1 MTGKINLNRR
11 HFIAS
16 AAVAGGGLALGW
28 KLPGGMLDAVAQKVV
43 GNPAGNEVGIWVV
56 IHPDDTT
63 VIRIARS
70 EMGQGTWTGLA
81 QLVAEDLECDWS
93 KVKAEYVAPEENFA
107 KKRAWGDMSTGGSR
121 GIRTSVDYVRKG
133 GAAARMMLTQ
143 AAATQWGVPV
153 AECVAENSVITH
165 KPSGRKLRYGEVAE
179 AASKLDV
186 PKDIPL
192 KDQKDWKVIGK
203 GVKRLDTVEKLNGKQ
218 MYAIDVQL
226 PDMLNAAIAQS
237 PVFGGTLVSFDADK
251 VKSMPGVRHVV
262 AVGTNAVA
270 VVADKWWQAK
280 TALDALPI

>member
-28 KLPGGMLDAVAQKVV
+28 KLPGGIIDAIAQKVV

-63 VIRIARS
+63 VVRIARS

-133 GAAARMMLTQ
+133 GASARMMLTE

-153 AECVAENSVITH
+153 GECVAENSVITH
-165 KPSGRKLRYGEVAE
+165 KPSRQELRYGDVA
-179 AASKLDV
+179 
-186 PKDIPL
+186 
-192 KDQKDWKVIGK
+192 
-203 GVKRLDTVEKLNGKQ
+203 
-218 MYAIDVQL
+218 
-226 PDMLNAAIAQS
+226 
-237 PVFGGTLVSFDADK
+237 GG
-251 VKSMPGVRHVV
+251 G
-262 AVGTNAVA
+262 
-270 VVADKWWQAK
+270 
-280 TALDALPI
+280 